1 MSSIPL
7 PTTSRQGHD
16 GPGVPRVALPAN
28 PRAFTERERSRPH
41 PTTWSARADGAAIV
55 AGLLLAAAGLIVSVR
70 AGSGEEWR
78 ARGAE
83 GVIPSGAYR
92 WDAPAGS
99 GSPAGHEHRRY
110 RPGIDPGER
119 EPEGLCAA
127 PEFPDFPL
135 LREGEGQVY
144 PQLRL
149 SF

>member
-1 MSSIPL
+1 MFPIPL
-7 PTTSRQGHD
+7 LTASRLRSVH
-16 GPGVPRVALPAN
+16 PGTARVAFQAS
-28 PRAFTERERSRPH
+28 PRAATERERSGPR